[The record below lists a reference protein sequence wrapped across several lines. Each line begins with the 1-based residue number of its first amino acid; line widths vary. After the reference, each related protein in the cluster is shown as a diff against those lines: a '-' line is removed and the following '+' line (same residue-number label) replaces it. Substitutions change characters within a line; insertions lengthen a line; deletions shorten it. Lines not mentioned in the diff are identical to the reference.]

1 MKRCLLF
8 FALLFLMVTTSCNS
22 QASVSRSSTDLSTTM
37 EALTAIP
44 TSPGSTSQASSG
56 AIRAVATKYY
66 QAIKKQNYHLAYI
79 YLDPVATKL
88 SRAAFMQEGKM
99 QDKGEGKI
107 QSYSVAAFPPIIV
120 MTNMRVHI
128 GPYHVHLQFKQE
140 GKTWKI
146 IALDGI

>member
-1 MKRCLLF
+1 
-8 FALLFLMVTTSCNS
+8 
-22 QASVSRSSTDLSTTM
+22 
-37 EALTAIP
+37 
-44 TSPGSTSQASSG
+44 
-56 AIRAVATKYY
+56 
-66 QAIKKQNYHLAYI
+66 
-79 YLDPVATKL
+79 
-88 SRAAFMQEGKM
+88 M